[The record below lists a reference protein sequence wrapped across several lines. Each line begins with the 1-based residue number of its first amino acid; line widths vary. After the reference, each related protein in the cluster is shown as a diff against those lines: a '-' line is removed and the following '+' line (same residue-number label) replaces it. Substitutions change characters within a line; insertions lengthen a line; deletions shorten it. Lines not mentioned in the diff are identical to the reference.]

1 MPIPPP
7 VAVPNELSPGLRL
20 ALQPADPSTAPSTPA
35 SPMAS
40 LLRTLLVMPGAVLT
54 DEDMEGISL
63 YSSSDVGTPRNAQR
77 VNVVLYRDIAHS
89 LGDDTETGVTNVSM
103 LIEDDG
109 EGPERATGN
118 GTGQER
124 DQTGIEMGGG
134 GGIGVVNNFL
144 MNGDSF

>member
-1 MPIPPP
+1 
-7 VAVPNELSPGLRL
+7 
-20 ALQPADPSTAPSTPA
+20 
-35 SPMAS
+35 
-40 LLRTLLVMPGAVLT
+40 MPGAVLT

-118 GTGQER
+118 GTVQER